1 MASISPL
8 NEFKTL
14 THDLTTNSE
23 VVYTT
28 DIAINTIILHGQIA
42 NTTNDQFVKITAI
55 HTRGAKDTYIVRDFE
70 IPPNDVLIF
79 IEGKV
84 VFEEEDS
91 LKIFADKDNCAELVL
106 SYLETSA

>member
-14 THDLTTNSE
+14 THDLTTTPE

-42 NTTNDQFVKITAI
+42 NTTDDQFVKITAI
-55 HTRGAKDTYIVRDFE
+55 HTRGSKDTYIIQNFE
-70 IPPNDVLIF
+70 IPPNDVLVF

-91 LKIFADKDNCAELVL
+91 LKIFADENNRAELVL